1 MRTPMGTVET
11 ARHFKGASISVQFT
25 PPKNPHEREPR
36 KKNFETYTTLRVE
49 LSERATPSER
59 EY

>member
-11 ARHFKGASISVQFT
+11 ARHFKGASFSVEFT
-25 PPKNPHEREPR
+25 PPKIHTRENHG
-36 KKNFETYTTLRVE
+36 KKTLKLIQQLRVE